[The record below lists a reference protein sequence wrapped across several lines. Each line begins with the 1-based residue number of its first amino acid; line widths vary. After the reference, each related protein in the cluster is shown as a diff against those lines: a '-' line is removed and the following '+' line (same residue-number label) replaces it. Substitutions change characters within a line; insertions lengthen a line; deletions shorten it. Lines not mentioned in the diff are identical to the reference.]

1 MARGTRDKG
10 NRSTQLIADFVSIA
24 SQRGIAAEEGNAQL
38 ANRLLVQLGKV
49 KKRLDSA
56 GELGRAA
63 VLSILNDPNPWVRL
77 EAANHALSFAETK
90 AGAVLEN
97 LRTERTSAGLMAQA
111 LLDLR
116 LKEKMGFKLLRCP
129 QCRALRYAVSSHGS
143 WYCPT
148 CGTLLQP
155 GSEETG
161 R

>member
-77 EAANHALSFAETK
+77 EAANHALSFAETEAK
-90 AGAVLEN
+90 AVLEN
-97 LRTERTSAGLMAQA
+97 LRAERTSAGLMAQA

-116 LKEKMGFKLLRCP
+116 LKEKIGFKLLRCP
-129 QCRALRYAVSSHGS
+129 RCRTLRHAVSSHGS

>member
-1 MARGTRDKG
+1 MKRGTRD
-10 NRSTQLIADFVSIA
+10 NPDRSTQLIADFVSIA

-38 ANRLLVQLGKV
+38 ANRLLVHLGKV

-56 GELGRAA
+56 GEPGRAA

-90 AGAVLEN
+90 AKAVLEN
-97 LRTERTSAGLMAQA
+97 LRAERTSAGLMAQA

-129 QCRALRYAVSSHGS
+129 QCRVLRDAVSSHGS

-148 CGTLLQP
+148 CGTLLQS
-155 GSEETG
+155 GSEET
-161 R
+161 RR